1 MTNYEKLVKAL
12 RWCADEA
19 ICCDDFN
26 GEKCPYYDV
35 RHDSCTTDAVLHDA
49 ADAIEALRKRLVS
62 ALTALHLAN
71 EKMGYYGI
79 QPYTEADGEDMISDW
94 VKTLVHEELEQQLP
108 KREEVWKDVIGYEGL
123 YQVSDQARVRN
134 NKGKILKQSVK
145 VGKCVYYKYVKLY
158 KDGQYRQGYVHRM
171 MAECFIPNPDN
182 LPIINHKDEDG
193 TNNRLDNLEWCTVEY
208 NSNYGNAK
216 RNMSRGKRRRAKME
230 VQDG

>member
-1 MTNYEKLVKAL
+1 MTDYTKLVEAL
-12 RWCADEA
+12 RCGLMDG
-19 ICCDDFN
+19 D
-26 GEKCPYYDV
+26 KCESCKYLLKRDGRPV
-35 RHDSCTTDAVLHDA
+35 RCGFENLELDA
-49 ADAIEALRKRLVS
+49 ADAIEELQQIEDHYEQ
-62 ALTALHLAN
+62 TA
-71 EKMGYYGI
+71 KDYWK
-79 QPYTEADGEDMISDW
+79 EACEY
-94 VKTLVHEELEQQLP
+94 KAQLS

-230 VQDG
+230 VQE

>member
-1 MTNYEKLVKAL
+1 MTDYTKLVQDL
-12 RWCADEA
+12 RVASMLSSAWEQL
-19 ICCDDFN
+19 F
-26 GEKCPYYDV
+26 
-35 RHDSCTTDAVLHDA
+35 TDA
-49 ADAIEALRKRLVS
+49 ADAIEELKDMPWVESVQVDKLRQR
-62 ALTALHLAN
+62 
-71 EKMGYYGI
+71 I
-79 QPYTEADGEDMISDW
+79 D
-94 VKTLVHEELEQQLP
+94 ELEETACHCNVRENAELIAKILDDDVDGKVYQMP

-230 VQDG
+230 VQE

>member
-1 MTNYEKLVKAL
+1 MTDYKELVKAL
-12 RWCADEA
+12 RECYYRVSCNDCP
-19 ICCDDFN
+19 IFDTCDGYID
-26 GEKCPYYDV
+26 
-35 RHDSCTTDAVLHDA
+35 RAMHDA
-49 ADAIEALRKRLVS
+49 AAAIEELQAEQKKTVTQIFGEEQIAWEGRCKDLL
-62 ALTALHLAN
+62 
-71 EKMGYYGI
+71 YQI
-79 QPYTEADGEDMISDW
+79 ADLQS
-94 VKTLVHEELEQQLP
+94 QLP

-158 KDGQYRQGYVHRM
+158 KDGQYRQAYVHRM

-230 VQDG
+230 VQE

>member
-1 MTNYEKLVKAL
+1 MSDYTNLLRMLKTYEDGYGL
-12 RWCADEA
+12 
-19 ICCDDFN
+19 
-26 GEKCPYYDV
+26 YQ
-35 RHDSCTTDAVLHDA
+35 DA
-49 ADAIEALRKRLVS
+49 ADAIEALQAEIRESMQRC
-62 ALTALHLAN
+62 AECGDELAHQ
-71 EKMGYYGI
+71 M
-79 QPYTEADGEDMISDW
+79 
-94 VKTLVHEELEQQLP
+94 P

-230 VQDG
+230 VQDADT

>member
-1 MTNYEKLVKAL
+1 MMDYTNLLRMIKTYEDGYGLYL
-12 RWCADEA
+12 
-19 ICCDDFN
+19 
-26 GEKCPYYDV
+26 
-35 RHDSCTTDAVLHDA
+35 DA
-49 ADAIEALRKRLVS
+49 AAAIEALQAEVERLKES
-62 ALTALHLAN
+62 N
-71 EKMGYYGI
+71 
-79 QPYTEADGEDMISDW
+79 
-94 VKTLVHEELEQQLP
+94 EELREKQTYIDHYGDKWMTSAKDVPTSAYNHGYMDGKNEAEQALEP

-145 VGKCVYYKYVKLY
+145 VGKRVYYKYVKLY

-230 VQDG
+230 VQDADTK

>member
-1 MTNYEKLVKAL
+1 MTDYMML
-12 RWCADEA
+12 
-19 ICCDDFN
+19 
-26 GEKCPYYDV
+26 
-35 RHDSCTTDAVLHDA
+35 DA
-49 ADAIEALRKRLVS
+49 ADAIEELDAEETRLLLITSELQDKVFELEEQLNDADIAADDNGRQVEELQAEVKRLQ
-62 ALTALHLAN
+62 A
-71 EKMGYYGI
+71 
-79 QPYTEADGEDMISDW
+79 
-94 VKTLVHEELEQQLP
+94 QLP

-230 VQDG
+230 VQE

>member
-1 MTNYEKLVKAL
+1 MTDYKKLVEAL
-12 RWCADEA
+12 RC
-19 ICCDDFN
+19 N
-26 GEKCPYYDV
+26 SLSKKC
-35 RHDSCTTDAVLHDA
+35 DSCGYGYHLSPDSECNDACHFEQIIVDA
-49 ADAIEALRKRLVS
+49 ADAIEDLQDTVQAQDKALKECARQ
-62 ALTALHLAN
+62 LA
-71 EKMGYYGI
+71 KMG
-79 QPYTEADGEDMISDW
+79 
-94 VKTLVHEELEQQLP
+94 P

-230 VQDG
+230 VQDAGT

>member
-1 MTNYEKLVKAL
+1 MTDYTEIIKAL
-12 RWCADEA
+12 REYSGCRK
-19 ICCDDFN
+19 
-26 GEKCPYYDV
+26 GEIA
-35 RHDSCTTDAVLHDA
+35 RITSDA
-49 ADAIEALRKRLVS
+49 ADAIEALLKENKELIEDHPEMVEYDGHWEWRKQ
-62 ALTALHLAN
+62 N
-71 EKMGYYGI
+71 
-79 QPYTEADGEDMISDW
+79 GEVLM
-94 VKTLVHEELEQQLP
+94 P
-108 KREEVWKDVIGYEGL
+108 KREEVWKDVIGYDGL

-216 RNMSRGKRRRAKME
+216 RNMSRGKRRRAKTE
-230 VQDG
+230 VQDADT

>member
-1 MTNYEKLVKAL
+1 MTDYSELVAAL
-12 RWCADEA
+12 RDIERVCRDRM
-19 ICCDDFN
+19 D
-26 GEKCPYYDV
+26 GQV
-35 RHDSCTTDAVLHDA
+35 MLDA
-49 ADAIEALRKRLVS
+49 ADAIEALQAEEKSRKE
-62 ALTALHLAN
+62 N
-71 EKMGYYGI
+71 CEKCSDATI
-79 QPYTEADGEDMISDW
+79 RVIVDLQKIIAD
-94 VKTLVHEELEQQLP
+94 LRAQLP

>member
-1 MTNYEKLVKAL
+1 MEREDIENSLKVLSHIVDDDFIITV
-12 RWCADEA
+12 DEA
-19 ICCDDFN
+19 
-26 GEKCPYYDV
+26 
-35 RHDSCTTDAVLHDA
+35 
-49 ADAIEALRKRLVS
+49 RKII
-62 ALTALHLAN
+62 
-71 EKMGYYGI
+71 GI
-79 QPYTEADGEDMISDW
+79 DGETIEVLQARLGEAENSVERWKDMYLT
-94 VKTLVHEELEQQLP
+94 KHEP

-193 TNNRLDNLEWCTVEY
+193 TNNRIDNLEWCTVEY

-230 VQDG
+230 VQE

>member
-1 MTNYEKLVKAL
+1 MTDYTELVKAL
-12 RWCADEA
+12 RDG
-19 ICCDDFN
+19 CDWT
-26 GEKCPYYDV
+26 DV
-35 RHDSCTTDAVLHDA
+35 SDCISYELLMHDA
-49 ADAIEALRKRLVS
+49 AAAIE
-62 ALTALHLAN
+62 
-71 EKMGYYGI
+71 
-79 QPYTEADGEDMISDW
+79 
-94 VKTLVHEELEQQLP
+94 ELQAKLP

-230 VQDG
+230 VQNG

>member
-1 MTNYEKLVKAL
+1 MTDYTELVKFL
-12 RWCADEA
+12 RGLSPWA
-19 ICCDDFN
+19 F
-26 GEKCPYYDV
+26 P
-35 RHDSCTTDAVLHDA
+35 DASNKRMKDA
-49 ADAIEALRKRLVS
+49 AAAIEALQAEVQILKVS
-62 ALTALHLAN
+62 
-71 EKMGYYGI
+71 GR
-79 QPYTEADGEDMISDW
+79 EAYFEGMAADAE
-94 VKTLVHEELEQQLP
+94 P

-230 VQDG
+230 VQE

>member
-1 MTNYEKLVKAL
+1 MTDYSKLVKDL
-12 RWCADEA
+12 RDTER
-19 ICCDDFN
+19 ICRPRMD
-26 GEKCPYYDV
+26 GQV
-35 RHDSCTTDAVLHDA
+35 MLDA
-49 ADAIEALRKRLVS
+49 AAAIEALQAEVKKAAKRNAELHAELQKWVS
-62 ALTALHLAN
+62 AA
-71 EKMGYYGI
+71 EK
-79 QPYTEADGEDMISDW
+79 AGES
-94 VKTLVHEELEQQLP
+94 

-134 NKGKILKQSVK
+134 SKGQILKQCVK
-145 VGKCVYYKYVKLY
+145 VGKCVYYKYVQLY
-158 KDGQYRQGYVHRM
+158 KDGRYKMKYVHRI
-171 MAECFIPNPDN
+171 MAECFLPNPNN

>member
-1 MTNYEKLVKAL
+1 MTDYSELVKAL
-12 RWCADEA
+12 RNCTSKNCVE
-19 ICCDDFN
+19 CDYVFN
-26 GEKCPYYDV
+26 CLSRGK
-35 RHDSCTTDAVLHDA
+35 ALIGLHDDA
-49 ADAIEALRKRLVS
+49 AAAIEALQAEIRESMQKC
-62 ALTALHLAN
+62 AECGEN
-71 EKMGYYGI
+71 E
-79 QPYTEADGEDMISDW
+79 
-94 VKTLVHEELEQQLP
+94 P

-216 RNMSRGKRRRAKME
+216 RNMSRGKRRSAKME
-230 VQDG
+230 VQE

>member
-1 MTNYEKLVKAL
+1 MTDYTELVKAL
-12 RWCADEA
+12 RCCISKNPPETCVGCTYSKCNNECA
-19 ICCDDFN
+19 
-26 GEKCPYYDV
+26 V
-35 RHDSCTTDAVLHDA
+35 RRMILDASA
-49 ADAIEALRKRLVS
+49 AIEALLKENKELIEDHPEMV
-62 ALTALHLAN
+62 
-71 EKMGYYGI
+71 
-79 QPYTEADGEDMISDW
+79 EADGHWEWRKPNGEVLM
-94 VKTLVHEELEQQLP
+94 P

-230 VQDG
+230 VQDESAGSL

>member
-1 MTNYEKLVKAL
+1 MSYVSPIKIFYAEEPEEGWTDKIGKYLAGEVDNLVLQSCVKVGCHVDKDELEKAL
-12 RWCADEA
+12 RYDR
-19 ICCDDFN
+19 
-26 GEKCPYYDV
+26 GQYEKGYEDGK
-35 RHDSCTTDAVLHDA
+35 RDA
-49 ADAIEALRKRLVS
+49 AAAIEDLQAEVKRL
-62 ALTALHLAN
+62 
-71 EKMGYYGI
+71 E
-79 QPYTEADGEDMISDW
+79 
-94 VKTLVHEELEQQLP
+94 P
-108 KREEVWKDVIGYEGL
+108 KREEIWKDVIGYEGL

-230 VQDG
+230 VQE